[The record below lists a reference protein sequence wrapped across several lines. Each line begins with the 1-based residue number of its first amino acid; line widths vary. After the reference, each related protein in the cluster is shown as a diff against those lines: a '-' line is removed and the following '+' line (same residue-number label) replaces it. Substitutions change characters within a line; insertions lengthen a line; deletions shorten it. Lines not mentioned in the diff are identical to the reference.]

1 MERLTEVTDE
11 GIWVKE
17 SHGDNALKTLYQCYG
32 AEPLHDYSNCVE
44 GYCGMEKL
52 SEYENAEED
61 GLLVRLPCK
70 AGDRIW
76 ILEKLINSG
85 EWRLY
90 GKETIITD
98 IYLNAK
104 RPPLFK
110 ATNLYG
116 TLKLSD
122 FGDIAFTSE
131 GAALERLKEIEI
143 KN

>member
-1 MERLTEVTDE
+1 MDRLTERNPYWMGEEFWTSAREPDDE
-11 GIWVKE
+11 EIDKI
-17 SHGDNALKTLYQCYG
+17 Y
-32 AEPLHDYSNCVE
+32 
-44 GYCGMEKL
+44 EKL
-52 SEYENAEED
+52 WKYENAEED

-76 ILEKLINSG
+76 IIEKLINSG

-116 TLKLSD
+116 TLKLND

-131 GAALERLKEIEI
+131 GAALERLKEIES